1 MTSRG
6 HRDMRD
12 DELLRQYLLGGLSG
26 DEKDRLEERLL
37 EEGALF
43 ELAEAVTDEILDD
56 YSQGLLSPAERIWV
70 ERRHLSSSAGRSR
83 LAVIQGLGKI
93 AEEERTARILP
104 WPIRDLSQFQM
115 RAAALAAM
123 LLIGVGSAYL
133 LRQRAQLPAQQA
145 VNQPQEASQAAPA
158 PPAPSPASVL
168 PISAQPDKLAEVE
181 TPPVSAPSP
190 APLVLELALGT
201 VMRGESGLD
210 ELVVPARTERIEL
223 QLLLATGDAG
233 YASYE
238 ATLIDT
244 ATGSE
249 VLRAPGLA
257 MRESGDDAVLV
268 LHLKGNQLQEGIYA
282 IQVQGVTADDEIVD
296 LADHEFRVHTKVK

>member
-1 MTSRG
+1 
-6 HRDMRD
+6 MRD

-26 DEKDRLEERLL
+26 DEKDELERQLL

-133 LRQRAQLPAQQA
+133 LRQRAQLPAQPA

-181 TPPVSAPSP
+181 TPPVPAPSP
-190 APLVLELALGT
+190 ARVVVLLALGPT
-201 VMRGESGLD
+201 LRGEG
-210 ELVVPARTERIEL
+210 ELPQVKFPVQKFELSVP
-223 QLLLATGDAG
+223 LAEQDAI

-238 ATLIDT
+238 VTLIDT
-244 ATGSE
+244 TQGSE
-249 VLRAPGLA
+249 IRQTLQA
-257 MRESGDDAVLV
+257 GDDKALP
-268 LHLKGNQLQEGIYA
+268 LQLDGNQLHTGIYVLQVGGITGEGEPEILIDRE
-282 IQVQGVTADDEIVD
+282 IQFQKADEM
-296 LADHEFRVHTKVK
+296 K